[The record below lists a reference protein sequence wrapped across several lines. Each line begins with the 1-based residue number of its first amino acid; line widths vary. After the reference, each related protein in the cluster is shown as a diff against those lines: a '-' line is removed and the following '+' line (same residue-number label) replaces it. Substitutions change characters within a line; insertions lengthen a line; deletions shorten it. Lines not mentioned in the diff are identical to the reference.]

1 MYGTYSYLG
10 SNKSVPYQ
18 YLHQSFPTQHQY
30 QHQPTPPALMQR
42 QRRSWKTKTAVVA
55 SPPNLMIPERPHS
68 DRYLFPRYKHSSG
81 YPVVFPR
88 SKSVSGTRIHL
99 RDIKVPLSS
108 SSSPICHQDPLVT
121 TSKIPLVVSSMS
133 NSKKKSYYARNTSP
147 ASCAISAQHV
157 SSPPN
162 QEQQDTKTLADN
174 HLHQKQPA
182 LSSSPGQQYSHHQ
195 RKKYH
200 QQDRHRFSAPLDTH
214 PVPPYRRFS
223 HPENYG
229 SQPTGS
235 GAGQLYHYPYYRHNH
250 HHQQQRHQQQQ
261 YYQLTPSAY
270 VYPPLSMTGYPP
282 HGIYPPPNQHH
293 SYYQPY
299 QGQNHHHHYPTPYD
313 IQTSTDSTIMD
324 DDDDN
329 DKQQRRISTNTNTD
343 TTSTMSSS
351 DLTPRRFSSGST
363 GSSSKSTLASSMG
376 SIGIWNNDSTSSSTS
391 TKTTTTTVTT
401 PAISS
406 AAATAV
412 TTMTAAV
419 KVDGSVHTLEQSP
432 TDQCN
437 SSKMT
442 HDPAATTDDDAQT
455 ADENNGS
462 ATLATTLKPEASNG
476 TLTTGNDSTTAC
488 SIANSNKDNSDPM
501 GDSSSQ
507 TGNSQAEQPHRC
519 PSTSSSSS
527 SSTST
532 EPVSPHISTTTI
544 TSECS
549 SPSASSAQPNSSTM
563 TLPIW
568 ADPVKVHDNPTRYK
582 VIQDYMAQHK
592 LSYTS
597 SLPLPKDIVFYFG
610 DTKTTMMNYRSSMQK
625 IFSSSTVWSFSSCW
639 RRYKEYSGRKPSEMA
654 VNQNLYCFQKGVEPM
669 WEDKVNKDGGRLILC
684 PGKQISLDDLFDWL
698 LCAFVGGQLVD
709 DGMVGLVLSRRARL
723 DRIELWLD
731 ATSSTKLDSISSI
744 RDKLLDILPGALRE
758 PVGSSH
764 YKKHYDQ

>member
-10 SNKSVPYQ
+10 LNKSVPYQ
-18 YLHQSFPTQHQY
+18 YLHQSFPTQHQN

-42 QRRSWKTKTAVVA
+42 QRRSWKTKATVVV
-55 SPPNLMIPERPHS
+55 SPPNLTIPEHPHS
-68 DRYLFPRYKHSSG
+68 DRFLFPRHKHSSG

-88 SKSVSGTRIHL
+88 SKSVTRTRIHL
-99 RDIKVPLSS
+99 F
-108 SSSPICHQDPLVT
+108 
-121 TSKIPLVVSSMS
+121 VSSLS
-133 NSKKKSYYARNTSP
+133 NSKKKSNYALNTSP
-147 ASCAISAQHV
+147 ASTQHV
-157 SSPPN
+157 SSP
-162 QEQQDTKTLADN
+162 QRHAKTLTNN
-174 HLHQKQPA
+174 HLHQKQPTLPSA
-182 LSSSPGQQYSHHQ
+182 PGQQHSHQ
-195 RKKYH
+195 SKKYH
-200 QQDRHRFSAPLDTH
+200 QQDRHRFSATLDTH

-229 SQPTGS
+229 SQRTGS
-235 GAGQLYHYPYYRHNH
+235 GAGQVYHYPYHRHNH
-250 HHQQQRHQQQQ
+250 HHQQQRHQQQQQHQQQ

-282 HGIYPPPNQHH
+282 HGIYPQPHQHH

-313 IQTSTDSTIMD
+313 IQTTTDSSMM
-324 DDDDN
+324 DDDN

-376 SIGIWNNDSTSSSTS
+376 SVGIWNNDSTSSSAS

-412 TTMTAAV
+412 TPTTAAT
-419 KVDGSVHTLEQSP
+419 KVDGSVHALEQSP
-432 TDQCN
+432 IDQCN
-437 SSKMT
+437 SSVMT
-442 HDPAATTDDDAQT
+442 HDPAATIEDDAQT

-462 ATLATTLKPEASNG
+462 TTLATTLESKALDG
-476 TLTTGNDSTTAC
+476 TLTAGNDSTTAC
-488 SIANSNKDNSDPM
+488 ITTNNSNDNSDLL
-501 GDSSSQ
+501 GSSSPQ
-507 TGNSQAEQPHRC
+507 IGEQANCC
-519 PSTSSSSS
+519 PSTSSSFT
-527 SSTST
+527 SSTSL
-532 EPVSPHISTTTI
+532 EPVSPPLSTTT
-544 TSECS
+544 TSESS
-549 SPSASSAQPNSSTM
+549 SPSPSSAQPNSSTM

-568 ADPVKVHDNPTRYK
+568 ADPAKVRDNPTRYK
-582 VIQDYMAQHK
+582 VIQDYMVQHK

-597 SLPLPKDIVFYFG
+597 PLPLAKDIVFYFG
-610 DTKTTMMNYRSSMQK
+610 DTKTTMANYRSSMQK
-625 IFSSSTVWSFSSCW
+625 LFSSSTVWNFSSCW
-639 RRYKEYSGRKPSEMA
+639 RRYKEYSGRKPSEMV

-698 LCAFVGGQLVD
+698 LCAFVGGQLAD
-709 DGMVGLVLSRRARL
+709 NGMVGLVLSRRARL

-731 ATSSTKLDSISSI
+731 ASSSTKLDTISSI
-744 RDKLLDILPGALRE
+744 KDKLLGILPVALCE
-758 PVGSSH
+758 PVESSH
-764 YKKHYDQ
+764 YMKHYDQ